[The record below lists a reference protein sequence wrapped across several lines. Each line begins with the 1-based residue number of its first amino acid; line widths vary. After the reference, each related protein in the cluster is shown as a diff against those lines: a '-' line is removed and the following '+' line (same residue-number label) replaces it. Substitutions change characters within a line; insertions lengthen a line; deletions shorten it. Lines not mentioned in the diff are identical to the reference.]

1 MKELLEKKLNLIIAG
16 VVIIALIAIGIPLS
30 VNTVQTHTSDA
41 EIETTVATTQAP
53 STTEPVPTNPP
64 TELKIISKTVKLD
77 TGEKEKAEKK
87 TAKKQN
93 SKKKTSKKKQTN

>member
-41 EIETTVATTQAP
+41 EIETTVAATQAS

-77 TGEKEKAEKK
+77 TGEKEKDEKK
-87 TAKKQN
+87 PAKNQN